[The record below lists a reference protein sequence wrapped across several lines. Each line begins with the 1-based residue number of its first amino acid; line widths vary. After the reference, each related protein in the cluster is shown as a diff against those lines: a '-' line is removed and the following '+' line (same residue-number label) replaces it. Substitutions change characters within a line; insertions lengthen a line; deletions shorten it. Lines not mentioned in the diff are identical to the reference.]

1 VHKAQNLFTR
11 NKTCQRKIIAFFAAA
26 LVLKQKK
33 LINVVTRI
41 LMSVTVWI
49 RKNRSTCKRWNR
61 QASKSLRFRIPF

>member
-1 VHKAQNLFTR
+1 LLLASFLVSFATVHKAQNLFTR

-41 LMSVTVWI
+41 LMSVTV
-49 RKNRSTCKRWNR
+49 
-61 QASKSLRFRIPF
+61 